1 MDNDD
6 PPPQPPQ
13 VNLPGPSDEERALW
27 QKQAAAADLSMEMA
41 RTRSAQEK
49 ALMPVLLKQAGLTM
63 TPNSDGTYSV
73 TEAPKSAGDLE
84 SEKIR
89 SLANQRVI
97 AGLEGKIPID
107 PSVEADLARSEA
119 QIDEELARR
128 GITKGS
134 GDIYTRAK
142 NEFLRGA
149 NALRYSIRRGEIDSS
164 DAIAQNRQLELMRK
178 QGQALDTI
186 RTGRA
191 GSNEGAS
198 LLHAGSSLYGD
209 ASRPYTA
216 DRYTRYQGDV
226 GQASQIRQNNYN
238 WQLMNQQA
246 NADLLGGGIGA
257 AAGIGSA
264 FLLSGLACWIAEVL
278 YGPTSPKTKLLRLW
292 INTAWTLSRS
302 GRLGLRLYLWLG
314 RPIAAV
320 LHRVPVLQRPVR
332 WVFDRLTARAVR
344 AFA

>member
-1 MDNDD
+1 
-6 PPPQPPQ
+6 
-13 VNLPGPSDEERALW
+13 
-27 QKQAAAADLSMEMA
+27 
-41 RTRSAQEK
+41 
-49 ALMPVLLKQAGLTM
+49 
-63 TPNSDGTYSV
+63 
-73 TEAPKSAGDLE
+73 
-84 SEKIR
+84 
-89 SLANQRVI
+89 VI

-119 QIDEELARR
+119 QVDEELARR
-128 GITKGS
+128 GITPGS
-134 GDIYTRAK
+134 GDIYNRAK

-209 ASRPYTA
+209 ASRPYST
-216 DRYTRYQGDV
+216 DRYQRYQGDINQQMQRV
-226 GQASQIRQNNYN
+226 GQNFQWGLANE
-238 WQLMNQQA
+238 QA

-264 FLLSGLACWIAEVL
+264 FLLACWIAEVL
-278 YGPTSPKTKLLRLW
+278 YGPTSPKTRLLRLW
-292 INTAWTLSRS
+292 INTAWTLSRR
-302 GRLGLRLYLWLG
+302 GRMGLTVYLWMG
-314 RPIAAV
+314 RPIALL
-320 LHRVPVLQRPVR
+320 LHRYPVFQRPAR
-332 WVFDRLTARAVR
+332 WLFDRLTVRAVR